1 MILIIYSHRTKVL
14 REEGRELKDEKLKAM
29 FECVQGLTFL
39 EWQKLKQAID
49 DNFRNEATKQNNKIS
64 MAAPEK
70 LMASY
75 ERLF

>member
-1 MILIIYSHRTKVL
+1 M
-14 REEGRELKDEKLKAM
+14 EEEKLKAI

-49 DNFRNEATKQNNKIS
+49 DDFRSEAAKQKNKIP

-70 LMASY
+70 LMDS
-75 ERLF
+75 

>member
-1 MILIIYSHRTKVL
+1 VRRKL
-14 REEGRELKDEKLKAM
+14 EDEKLKVI

-49 DNFRNEATKQNNKIS
+49 DNFRSEATKQNNKIP

-70 LMASY
+70 LMDSY